1 MTLGSMAT
9 DVEQRIDF
17 DALRAYKL
25 QRARDQ
31 LEEKDLGALLCLD
44 MDNIRYLSSTHLA
57 EWARDKFL
65 RWCVLPRGG
74 EPVLFE
80 LGSAA
85 KVKRELCPWL
95 KAENIRPAT
104 PWARGAN
111 LKAVNQ
117 ITSSSAARN
126 IRAVLEEYGV
136 ADMPLGVDI
145 VDLYLLEALRE
156 QRLHVVNG
164 WDAMWDAR
172 VIKSPEEL
180 QIIEMSAALVDGV
193 YAQLVDFIKPGVKE
207 NEIVAKIEG
216 WLIAQGV
223 DRITGVNCVSG
234 PRSNPHPHDYSDRMI
249 RPGDLVFI
257 DIISHFLGYATCYYR
272 TFAVTRSTQKQ
283 RDLYKQALNWLE
295 RSIEAVRPGATT
307 ADVAAQWPS
316 AEELGYQTEADA
328 LGLQVGHGVGLSNHE
343 KPIITR
349 AFSLAMPA
357 PIEAGMHFALETFA
371 GDGEDGAR
379 IESQVVVTEQGHK
392 VITKWPCEEL
402 MVCDPR

>member
-1 MTLGSMAT
+1 MAT

-25 QRARDQ
+25 RRVRDQ

-44 MDNIRYLSSTHLA
+44 MDNIRYLTSTHLA
-57 EWARDKFL
+57 EWARDKFV

-85 KVKRELCPWL
+85 QVKRELCPWL
-95 KAENIRPAT
+95 KPENVRVAT

-111 LKAVNQ
+111 LKPVNDM
-117 ITSSSAARN
+117 TSANAARN
-126 IRAVLEEYGV
+126 IKAVLEESGV
-136 ADMPLGVDI
+136 ATMPIGVDTL
-145 VDLYLLEALRE
+145 DLYLLEAMRE
-156 QRLHVVNG
+156 QGLDVVNG

-172 VIKSPEEL
+172 AIKSPEEIR
-180 QIIEMSAALVDGV
+180 IIEMSAALVDGV
-193 YAQLVDFIKPGVKE
+193 YAQLVDFIKPGIKE
-207 NEIVAKIEG
+207 NQIVAKIQG
-216 WLIAQGV
+216 WLIEQGV

-272 TFAVTRSTQKQ
+272 TFSVTRSTQKQ
-283 RDLYKQALNWLE
+283 RDLYKQAQEWLE
-295 RSIEAVRPGATT
+295 RSIDAIRPGATT
-307 ADVAAQWPS
+307 ADIADQWPS
-316 AEELGYQTEADA
+316 AEDLGYENEIEA

-349 AFSLAMPA
+349 AVSLAMPA

-371 GDGEDGAR
+371 GDGDDGAR
-379 IESQVVVTEQGHK
+379 SESQVVVTETGHE

>member
-1 MTLGSMAT
+1 MTLGIMAT
-9 DVEQRIDF
+9 DVERRIDF

-25 QRARDQ
+25 QRVRDQ

-44 MDNIRYLSSTHLA
+44 MDNIRYLTSTHLA
-57 EWARDKFL
+57 EWARDKFV

-95 KAENIRPAT
+95 EPENIRVAT

-111 LKAVNQ
+111 LKAINDF
-117 ITSSSAARN
+117 TSSNAATN
-126 IRAVLEEYGV
+126 IKTVLEESGV
-136 ADMPLGVDI
+136 SDMPIGVDT
-145 VDLYLLEALRE
+145 VDLYLLEAMRGQGLD
-156 QRLHVVNG
+156 VVNG

-172 VIKSPEEL
+172 VIKSPEEI

-193 YAQLVDFIKPGVKE
+193 YAHLVDFIKPGIKE
-207 NEIVAKIEG
+207 NEIVAKIQG
-216 WLIAQGV
+216 WLIEQGV

-283 RDLYKQALNWLE
+283 RDLYEQALEWLE
-295 RSIEAVRPGATT
+295 RSIDAVRPGATT
-307 ADVAAQWPS
+307 ADIAEQWPS
-316 AEELGYQTEADA
+316 AEELGYANEIEA

-349 AFSLAMPA
+349 AVSLAMPA
-357 PIEAGMHFALETFA
+357 SIEAGMHFALETFA

-379 IESQVVVTEQGHK
+379 IESQVVVTETGHE
-392 VITKWPCEEL
+392 VITKWPCDEL
-402 MVCDPR
+402 LVCNPR

>member
-74 EPVLFE
+74 ELVLFE

-95 KAENIRPAT
+95 KPENIRPAT

-145 VDLYLLEALRE
+145 VDLYLLEACE
-156 QRLHVVNG
+156 
-164 WDAMWDAR
+164 
-172 VIKSPEEL
+172 S
-180 QIIEMSAALVDGV
+180 
-193 YAQLVDFIKPGVKE
+193 
-207 NEIVAKIEG
+207 
-216 WLIAQGV
+216 
-223 DRITGVNCVSG
+223 SG
-234 PRSNPHPHDYSDRMI
+234 
-249 RPGDLVFI
+249 F
-257 DIISHFLGYATCYYR
+257 T
-272 TFAVTRSTQKQ
+272 
-283 RDLYKQALNWLE
+283 
-295 RSIEAVRPGATT
+295 
-307 ADVAAQWPS
+307 
-316 AEELGYQTEADA
+316 
-328 LGLQVGHGVGLSNHE
+328 
-343 KPIITR
+343 
-349 AFSLAMPA
+349 
-357 PIEAGMHFALETFA
+357 
-371 GDGEDGAR
+371 
-379 IESQVVVTEQGHK
+379 
-392 VITKWPCEEL
+392 
-402 MVCDPR
+402 

>member
-95 KAENIRPAT
+95 KPENIRPAT